1 MGARPSW
8 RPASIRFSA
17 CRSTAES
24 LLGEEPQL
32 VDRRGVR
39 VVGAQAQLERP
50 GGDEVGAAVHR
61 SEVGVLTQRLV
72 DLAVS
77 GVHRLLP
84 G

>member
-1 MGARPSW
+1 MPARHGGRRRFASARAGAPRN
-8 RPASIRFSA
+8 R
-17 CRSTAES
+17 
-24 LLGEEPQL
+24 LGEEPQL